1 MILACAWVTFAS
13 LNQGCEN
20 IKLNIMKTTI
30 FLGIALFFAAATT
43 TSCKKD
49 YVCECSKTYT
59 GGSGSVTSDYS
70 TYTYNENR
78 KRAEDR
84 CNDNAETGSDIF
96 GDYSINCQI
105 Q

>member
-1 MILACAWVTFAS
+1 MKKTILSIAVLISF
-13 LNQGCEN
+13 
-20 IKLNIMKTTI
+20 
-30 FLGIALFFAAATT
+30 GISMV
-43 TSCKKD
+43 SCKKD

-59 GGSGSVTSDYS
+59 TGSGTYTKDYS
-70 TYTYNENR
+70 KYTYKDTR

-84 CNDNAETGSDIF
+84 CNENTKTGSDIY